1 MPVKEFV
8 SAYQQSLLQ
17 LTYIRFVI
25 LLAQAIILLF
35 TVRYLSWEHSPW
47 PATSALGL
55 LAVLNLVTYV
65 RLRVALPVTAV
76 ELGAQLMADV
86 TIYAFLLYQTGG
98 GTNPFISLLLVPVI
112 ISVMTLSTRFSWAI
126 AVGVMLLYAL
136 LLRHYVPLPMSDLDA
151 RAMLSPHDGQS
162 HLAHDFFNLHTLG
175 MWLNFTLTVIIVTYF
190 ILAMNRS
197 IAEHEQALQAQRE
210 QSVRD
215 QQILSLATLAA
226 GTAHELNTPLATMRV
241 LLHELSLDSQLDTAV
256 KEDVR
261 LLQQQVDLCSD
272 KLKTMARTVSE
283 EHQNARTVSL
293 IEGVQEVIHDW
304 TLERPEVTYTFEH
317 PPTPA
322 PQLLLTT
329 SLKQALL
336 NLFNNAADANPKEI
350 QIHVNWDEDALWLRI
365 RDFGPGLPMDKM
377 DQLGQPFIT
386 TKGGGLGIGL
396 FLTTTTIARYDG
408 DVRLYNASDRHKGT
422 ITEVRLNR
430 KEIHEHN

>member
-256 KEDVR
+256 KE
-261 LLQQQVDLCSD
+261 
-272 KLKTMARTVSE
+272 
-283 EHQNARTVSL
+283 
-293 IEGVQEVIHDW
+293 
-304 TLERPEVTYTFEH
+304 
-317 PPTPA
+317 
-322 PQLLLTT
+322 
-329 SLKQALL
+329 
-336 NLFNNAADANPKEI
+336 
-350 QIHVNWDEDALWLRI
+350 
-365 RDFGPGLPMDKM
+365 
-377 DQLGQPFIT
+377 
-386 TKGGGLGIGL
+386 GI
-396 FLTTTTIARYDG
+396 Y
-408 DVRLYNASDRHKGT
+408 
-422 ITEVRLNR
+422 
-430 KEIHEHN
+430 